1 VTDYPEGFAQALI
14 ELRGQAVYMI
24 VDGRNKLLS
33 EKVFT
38 RLDAARSHIK
48 ATPNLKVADV
58 TIAEIGIG
66 LAEYH

>member
-1 VTDYPEGFAQALI
+1 MTDYPEGFAQALLD
-14 ELRGQAVYMI
+14 LRASTVYLI

-48 ATPNLKVADV
+48 VTPHLMVIDT
-58 TIAEIGIG
+58 TIAEIRIG